1 VNAMALYPAV
11 ELPVST
17 STPMLSS
24 LVHWD
29 HSHSWPVPTAADFL
43 AHGSTGSAGSSSC
56 YVEVDVSSP
65 DSEDAYLTGHVIDG
79 HVIFPTTYFLVL
91 AWRQLARMNG
101 KSYQQTPVGF
111 EDVHIH
117 RAVVLPSIGKQVSS
131 CFYLCLAVP
140 ATHSYHHHHQFI

>member
-1 VNAMALYPAV
+1 MNSMALYPAV

-29 HSHSWPVPTAADFL
+29 HSDSWPVPTAIDFL
-43 AHGSTGSAGSSSC
+43 ARGSTGSAGSSSC

-65 DSEDAYLTGHVIDG
+65 DSEYAYLTDHIIDG
-79 HVIFPTTYFLVL
+79 RVLFPTTFFLVQ

-101 KSYQQTPVGF
+101 QAYEQTPVCF
-111 EDVHIH
+111 DDVRIH
-117 RAVVLPSIGKQVSS
+117 RPVILPSTGKHKS
-131 CFYLCLAVP
+131 CPIAI
-140 ATHSYHHHHQFI
+140 S